1 MKSEF
6 DIDFLESAT
15 ETLRAIAH
23 PVRIIII
30 ELLFE
35 NSKLSVKEIHTRIGI
50 EQAVASHHLRIM
62 KSRGVVEVSRE
73 GKNSFYSLSKNE
85 FYFIVESLK
94 KIL

>member
-6 DIDFLESAT
+6 DIDFLENAT
-15 ETLRAIAH
+15 EVLRATAH
-23 PVRIIII
+23 PIRILII

-35 NSKLSVKEIHTRIGI
+35 KEKLSVKELHTNIGI

-62 KSRGVVEVSRE
+62 KSCGIVDVSRE

-85 FYFIVESLK
+85 YFYIIESLK
-94 KIL
+94 KVL

>member
-6 DIDFLESAT
+6 DIDFLENAT
-15 ETLRAIAH
+15 EVLRAIAH
-23 PVRIIII
+23 PIRIVII

-35 NSKLSVKEIHTRIGI
+35 NNKLSVKEIHTRLGI

-73 GKNSFYSLSKNE
+73 GKNSFYSLTHNNY
-85 FYFIVESLK
+85 YFIVETLK
-94 KIL
+94 KVI